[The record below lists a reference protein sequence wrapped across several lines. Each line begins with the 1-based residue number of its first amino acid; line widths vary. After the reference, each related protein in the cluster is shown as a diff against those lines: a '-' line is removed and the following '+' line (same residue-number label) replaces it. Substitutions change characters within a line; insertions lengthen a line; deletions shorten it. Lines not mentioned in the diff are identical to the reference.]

1 MRTLLVLSVFPL
13 LLAAQQPFSE
23 VAQQAGITGVQRA
36 RGVAVCDYDA
46 DGAPDVFI
54 SVLDGPNRLY
64 RNDGHGSF
72 TEVDRQGPLATAGN
86 SMLSLWAD
94 LDNDG
99 VPEVFIGNKA
109 EPSRLFQQQG
119 GSFVDITTGS
129 GITLDAQVQAGSIFD
144 YNGDGLLDLYLS
156 CLNAPNRLYRNLG
169 NLQFQ
174 EVGGAA
180 GAAQEGLGMGT
191 LAFDYDQD
199 GDQDLYLV
207 HDGYQPNVLL
217 RNNADGTFT
226 DVSAASKTDVI
237 GDGMGVDAA
246 DYDGDG
252 DFDLYI
258 TNLYENFLLQNQGD
272 GTFREVG
279 FDSRTND
286 LGMGWGT
293 AWLDYDLDGR
303 LDLYV
308 ANETNFAVGGQ
319 RYNNIL
325 YHNDG
330 RGAFAAA
337 TTPEAAVCSP
347 LSGYGTATADF
358 DGDGRPDLFVANS
371 GQASELFRNATPTD
385 HHWIK
390 LRLTGTTGN
399 RDAIGAHVS
408 VWTGQG
414 QRQVAEVRAG
424 GSFASQHDRVLH
436 LGLGD
441 ANEIDSV
448 VVRWPGGA
456 VDSYPALAADVL
468 YDLTEGAAAA
478 VVATTSTTA
487 AREPVERPLTVYPNP
502 TVGGNINLSRA
513 LSDVRLYDTY
523 GRLLFRQGGPLTTVA
538 LPPLPAATYHLTGWA
553 EDDRLYRAVLLLRGS
568 D

>member
-1 MRTLLVLSVFPL
+1 MRTLLILSVFPL
-13 LLAAQQPFSE
+13 LLTAQQPFSE
-23 VAQQAGITGVQRA
+23 VAQQAGITGEQRA
-36 RGVAVCDYDA
+36 RGVSVCDYDG
-46 DGAPDVFI
+46 DGAPDLFL

-64 RNDGHGSF
+64 HNDGHGSF
-72 TEVDRQGPLATAGN
+72 TEVGQQGPLATAGN

-99 VPEVFIGNKA
+99 VPEVFIGNKS
-109 EPSRLFQQQG
+109 EPSRLFRQQG
-119 GSFVDITTGS
+119 GTFVDITAGS
-129 GITLDAQVQAGSIFD
+129 GITLDAPVQAGSVFD
-144 YNGDGLLDLYLS
+144 YDNDGLLDLYLS
-156 CLNAPNRLYRNLG
+156 CLNAPNQLYRNLG
-169 NLQFQ
+169 KLQFE
-174 EVGGAA
+174 EVGANA
-180 GAAQEGLGMGT
+180 GAAETGLGMGT

-217 RNNADGTFT
+217 QNQGDGIFT
-226 DVSAASKTDVI
+226 DVSAASGTDVV

-252 DFDLYI
+252 DFDLYV

-272 GTFREVG
+272 GTFRELG

-303 LDLYV
+303 PDLYV
-308 ANETNFAVGGQ
+308 ANETSFAVGGQ

-330 RGAFAAA
+330 DGAFSAA
-337 TTPEAAVCSP
+337 TTPDAIICSP
-347 LSGYGTATADF
+347 LSGYGAATADF
-358 DGDGRPDLFVANS
+358 DGDGLPDLVVANS
-371 GQASELFRNATPTD
+371 GQASELFRNATPNTD

-414 QRQVAEVRAG
+414 HRQVAEVRAG

-436 LGLGD
+436 LGLGN
-441 ANEIDSV
+441 AETLDSV
-448 VVRWPGGA
+448 VVHWPGGA
-456 VDSYPALAADVL
+456 VSTYPGLVTDVR
-468 YDLTEGAAAA
+468 YDLTEGAAA
-478 VVATTSTTA
+478 VVTTSGTTA
-487 AREPVERPLTVYPNP
+487 TYEPVVRPLAVYPNP
-502 TVGGNINLSRA
+502 SHGGTINLSRA
-513 LSDVRLYDTY
+513 LSDVRLYDAY
-523 GRLLFRQGGPLTTVA
+523 GRLLLRQAGPVTTVS
-538 LPPLPAATYHLTGWA
+538 LPPLSAATCHLTGRA
-553 EDDRLYRAVLLLRGS
+553 DDDRLYRAVLLLRPLE
-568 D
+568 